1 VRHPVERPT
10 GEGLD
15 EIVLSS
21 RGALRVR
28 ARRMPAGPSLLGGPV
43 SIGRVHHQLDGK
55 LAIEQRDA
63 DEVDFVPHVSASI
76 LGERV
81 PRLARAMQ
89 GGW

>member
-1 VRHPVERPT
+1 
-10 GEGLD
+10 
-15 EIVLSS
+15 
-21 RGALRVR
+21 
-28 ARRMPAGPSLLGGPV
+28 MPARPSLLGGPV
-43 SIGRVHHQLDGK
+43 SVGRVHHQLDGK

-89 GGW
+89 RGWYWRSAAAISLR